1 MKNRMLPVRRKPAPT
16 GLFTTLRAKTD
27 QRHRAATAGMAE
39 GFDDEAGSKISR
51 ALTIIFL
58 IHIVAIGLIFVH
70 QKFLSDR
77 TPETGTIVANREGE
91 IAVTSTDA
99 KEIPQFSN
107 GETPYVT
114 KEHDSYQSIASTHQV
129 DEEELRALNNNVQ
142 LVPKLLLALPQ
153 KRIADIEE
161 PGVIEVQEPARV
173 SPDEGLVS
181 VNTDAAPKATPVR
194 VNPVASSGKS
204 THVVKSG
211 ETLWAIA
218 KQHGTTPDAIMKAN
232 SITDA
237 RKVRAGASLR
247 IP

>member
-1 MKNRMLPVRRKPAPT
+1 MKNRMLPVRRKPATT
-16 GLFTTLRAKTD
+16 GLFTTLRAKTHRR
-27 QRHRAATAGMAE
+27 QRVAAAGAA
-39 GFDDEAGSKISR
+39 GDFDDEAGSKISR

-70 QKFLSDR
+70 QKFLSDKS
-77 TPETGTIVANREGE
+77 PEAAAIVANQNAEPT
-91 IAVTSTDA
+91 VTNSTA
-99 KEIPQFSN
+99 TEVPQFSN
-107 GETPYVT
+107 GGTPYVT
-114 KEHDSYQSIASTHQV
+114 KANDSYQSIANTHQV
-129 DEEELRALNNNVQ
+129 DEDELRAMNNNVE

-153 KRIADIEE
+153 KRGVAMEE
-161 PGVIEVQEPARV
+161 PAVIETQEQVRV
-173 SPDEGLVS
+173 SPDDGLVP

-194 VNPVASSGKS
+194 VNAVSPSGKT
-204 THVVKSG
+204 THVVKPG

-237 RKVRAGASLR
+237 RKVRAGASLQ